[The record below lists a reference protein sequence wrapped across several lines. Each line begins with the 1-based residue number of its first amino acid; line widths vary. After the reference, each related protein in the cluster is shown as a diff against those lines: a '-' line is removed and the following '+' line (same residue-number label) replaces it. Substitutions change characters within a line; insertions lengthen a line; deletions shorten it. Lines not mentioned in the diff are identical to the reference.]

1 MEMPKE
7 EESEPE
13 MTYSEMRER
22 MDFLRKRMR
31 RNGILRED
39 KEAFEKELRELERMC
54 WSESD

>member
-1 MEMPKE
+1 
-7 EESEPE
+7 
-13 MTYSEMRER
+13 MRER
-22 MDFLRKRMR
+22 MDFLRKRLR